1 MGLNIRQRTSTANTS
16 VKYNRPIEY
25 LVIHYTAGGTSR
37 SGTAWNTAYMFAHNT
52 RPASADFIVDD
63 TDIVQY
69 NGDIKNRYTYAVG
82 GKLQGNPGGGKFYGQ
97 CKNYN
102 SISIEI
108 CSSNRTGNM
117 RFPNTKD
124 WYFTDAA
131 LNNAIKLAQYLM
143 KKYNIPANHLI
154 RHYDVNQKL
163 CLPMYETELL
173 TPDGWKLLA
182 DIETGDVVAQYN
194 TKEDNITFGE
204 VLDTVEPYDTNI
216 LCHRDIKATIDHRMW
231 VMPNNSTATK
241 FKEINFGVVRK
252 AKQKYIIKNGA
263 VYHGNGLELSD
274 NELRL
279 LVWIQCDGRHT
290 VDGKGIEF
298 YLRND
303 RNIKYLQE
311 VLKNLSYEYI
321 IEPHEDGSYVVRV
334 CDGNIVMFA
343 EKYLDNMM
351 FDWNLLEMTEKQFK
365 VFWDELVIVDVYATD
380 ATYRSKIRKN
390 LDVIQALC
398 ATKGIRTNICP
409 EINAILISRDNYT
422 IGNSKD
428 MSVEAATVS
437 CVTVPT
443 GFILIRQN
451 ENTFIVGNCPGI
463 IGWNKESD
471 SEAKWIDFKNKV
483 LNKSVTPTTKPIV
496 KPEVKEDE
504 LDMTKAEFL
513 KSLTNEEA
521 YTLLSK
527 ASAYAESLPEP
538 DWSKKEGAW
547 AKATSKGVVNGAD
560 PQGDIKRCEMIAVLG
575 RLGLI

>member
-1 MGLNIRQRTSTANTS
+1 MALNIRQRTSTANTS

-37 SGTAWNTAYMFAHNT
+37 SGTAWNTAYMFAHNS

-82 GKLQGNPGGGKFYGQ
+82 GKLQGNPGGGKFYGK

-117 RFPNTKD
+117 KYPNTKD
-124 WYFTDAA
+124 WYFTNAA

-143 KKYNIPANHLI
+143 EKYNIPANHLI

-182 DIETGDVVAQYN
+182 NIKIGDVVAQYD

-204 VLDTVEPYDTNI
+204 VLDTVEPYETNI

-231 VMPNNSTATK
+231 VMPNSSSATK
-241 FKEINFGVVRK
+241 FEEINFGVIRK

-274 NELRL
+274 DELRL
-279 LVWIQCDGRHT
+279 LVWIQCDGRYT
-290 VDGKGIEF
+290 VDKKGIEF

-351 FDWNLLEMTEKQFK
+351 FDWNLLDMTEKQFK

-409 EINAILISRDNYT
+409 EINTILISRDNYT

-463 IGWNKESD
+463 IGWNKESG

-483 LNKSVTPTTKPIV
+483 LNKSTAPATKPIV

-521 YTLLSK
+521 YALLSK

-538 DWSKKEGAW
+538 EWSKKEGAW